1 MTVIE
6 SIVFLILGVLFTV
19 IILYSISSKIK
30 EWKESFI
37 TTSFVSDYPEN
48 APGDKEDDADDEF
61 IKKMNAEYAPTNVDE
76 FDRIANNL
84 DKEEE
89 LKPEEVEYID
99 SDDIEIPGTNNTS
112 DVSAKNTLSSLVRT
126 SSSISS
132 LKPKNKVVSVKVVPV
147 EDDEDVYDDEE
158 E

>member
-6 SIVFLILGVLFTV
+6 SIVFLILGVLLTV
-19 IILYSISSKIK
+19 ILLYSLSSKIK
-30 EWKESFI
+30 EYFI
-37 TTSFVSDYPEN
+37 TVSDYPEN

-89 LKPEEVEYID
+89 LTPEEVNYID
-99 SDDIEIPGTNNTS
+99 SDDIEIPGVNTS
-112 DVSAKNTLSSLVRT
+112 GNASMSSLVRT
-126 SSSISS
+126 SSLLI
-132 LKPKNKVVSVKVVPV
+132 PKNTVTTTTTI
-147 EDDEDVYDDEE
+147 EE
-158 E
+158 EDGDAEDE